1 MMRRRA
7 YHRLSYR
14 DSNFRLCCDTMT
26 AVACA
31 EIVRQRET
39 LEDYIRRQPDF
50 RTSLIP
56 IGLLPDAPEIAQDM
70 GAAAAHVG
78 VGPLAGVAGAIA
90 ERAARA
96 ALAHGARE
104 AIVENGGDIFAAS
117 PQPLLIALHAGPGSP
132 LNGLAFRLDP
142 DDMPRAVCSSSSRM
156 GHSLSL
162 GHSDLATVVAANAA
176 LADAAATRL
185 CNMVCKEDD
194 IDPALEYITQ
204 VPGIDGA
211 LVACGKRVG
220 LLGSLPEL
228 VRHADADA
236 PRKITRDRD
245 SATPRH

>member
-7 YHRLSYR
+7 YHRFSYR

-56 IGLLPDAPEIAQDM
+56 IGLLPDAPE
-70 GAAAAHVG
+70 
-78 VGPLAGVAGAIA
+78 IA

-194 IDPALEYITQ
+194 IDPALAYITQ

>member
-7 YHRLSYR
+7 YHRFSYR

-39 LEDYIRRQPDF
+39 LEDYIHQQPDF

-90 ERAARA
+90 ERAAR
-96 ALAHGARE
+96 
-104 AIVENGGDIFAAS
+104 
-117 PQPLLIALHAGPGSP
+117 
-132 LNGLAFRLDP
+132 
-142 DDMPRAVCSSSSRM
+142 
-156 GHSLSL
+156 
-162 GHSDLATVVAANAA
+162 AA